1 MDLFQ
6 IIALLFVV
14 TAAFSYINDRFLR
27 LPASIGLMLMALVMS
42 AAVAGMGRL
51 GPGVVAAE
59 VLAFLDSVDFS
70 RFLLHGLL
78 SFLLFAGAL
87 HVRMAELKRQK
98 WDILSLAVIGTI
110 IACVIIGTLTW
121 FSLRLLGMNVSY
133 RYALIFGAVVAPTD
147 PISVLAIMKRS
158 GLPSDLRTRI
168 VGESLLN
175 DGVAVAIFLMLLT
188 GEKLGLEPDI
198 SRLPIMLAREGAGG
212 VALGLVAGF
221 AACKMLRDVHDYGTQ
236 VLITLALVTGSYAL
250 AEVLG
255 VSGPLGV
262 VAAGVLVGNYERH
275 AAVSEEARRQL
286 DTFWRLLDDIFNAV
300 LFVLI
305 GLEIM
310 VVDLSGSHVAAAL
323 FAIPI
328 MLFARVISVGLP
340 ETILRLP
347 QKPDRHTAR
356 VVTIITWAGLRGGI
370 SVAMVLSLD
379 DGPTRDTLL
388 TMTYA
393 IVVFTM
399 FVQGLTLSRVA
410 AWLKFAPNNAEKQH
424 GPNSN
429 DQPPAKQ

>member
-6 IIALLFVV
+6 IISLLFVV

-27 LPASIGLMLMALVMS
+27 LPSTIGLMLMALVVS
-42 AAVAGMGRL
+42 SVVAGLGKLGR
-51 GPGVVAAE
+51 GVVAAE

-70 RFLLHGLL
+70 RFLLHGVL

-87 HVRMAELKRQK
+87 HVRLEELKEQK

-110 IACVIIGTLTW
+110 VACIIIGTLTW
-121 FSLRLLGMNVSY
+121 LLLGLIGMQVPY

-158 GLPSDLRTRI
+158 GLPSGLRTRI
-168 VGESLLN
+168 IGESLLN
-175 DGVAVAIFLMLLT
+175 DGVVVAIFLMLLA
-188 GEKLGLEPDI
+188 GEKLGREPDI
-198 SRLPIMLAREGAGG
+198 ARLPLMLIREGGG
-212 VALGLVAGF
+212 GIALGLAAGF
-221 AACKMLRDVHDYGTQ
+221 VACKMLKDVSDYGTQ
-236 VLITLALVTGSYAL
+236 VLITLALVTGSYGL
-250 AEVLG
+250 AEILG

-262 VAAGVLVGNYERH
+262 VAAGVLVGNYERQ

-310 VVDLSGSHVAAAL
+310 VVDLGHSHLVAAF

-328 MLFARVISVGLP
+328 VFFARAVSVGLP
-340 ETILRLP
+340 ETVLRLP
-347 QKPDRHTAR
+347 QKPTAHTAR
-356 VVTIITWAGLRGGI
+356 VIGIIVWAGLRGGI

-379 DGPTRDTLL
+379 DGPIRDTMLA
-388 TMTYA
+388 MTYA

-399 FVQGLTLSRVA
+399 FAQGLTLGRVA
-410 AWLKFAPNNAEKQH
+410 KWLKVGGNNAKVQIGQSGADE
-424 GPNSN
+424 
-429 DQPPAKQ
+429 PPAKQ

>member
-6 IIALLFVV
+6 IISLLFVV
-14 TAAFSYINDRFLR
+14 TAVFSYINDRFLR
-27 LPASIGLMLMALVMS
+27 LPPTIGLMLMALVVS
-42 AAVAGMGRL
+42 SVVAGLGKL
-51 GPGVVAAE
+51 GPGVVAGE

-70 RFLLHGLL
+70 RFLLHGIL

-87 HVRMAELKRQK
+87 HVRLEDLKEQK

-110 IACVIIGTLTW
+110 IAGMIIGTLTW
-121 FSLRLLGMNVSY
+121 FLLGLLGMPVPY

-147 PISVLAIMKRS
+147 PISVLGIMKRS
-158 GLPSDLRTRI
+158 GLPNGLRARI
-168 VGESLLN
+168 IGESLLN
-175 DGVAVAIFLMLLT
+175 DGVAVAIFLLLIAS
-188 GEKLGLEPDI
+188 EKLGREPDI
-198 SRLPIMLAREGAGG
+198 ARLPLMLVREGGG
-212 VALGLVAGF
+212 GIALGLAAGF
-221 AACKMLRDVHDYGTQ
+221 VACRMLRDVSDYGTQ
-236 VLITLALVTGSYAL
+236 VLITLALVTGSYGL

-262 VAAGVLVGNYERH
+262 VAAGILVGNYERR

-310 VVDLSGSHVAAAL
+310 VVDLGRLHLAAAL

-328 MLFARVISVGLP
+328 VLFARAVSVGLP

-347 QKPDRHTAR
+347 EKPTVHTAR
-356 VVTIITWAGLRGGI
+356 VIGIIVWAGLRGGI

-379 DGPTRDTLL
+379 DGPIRDIMLA
-388 TMTYA
+388 MTYA
-393 IVVFTM
+393 VVAFTM
-399 FVQGLTLSRVA
+399 FVQGLTLRRVA
-410 AWLKFAPNNAEKQH
+410 EWLKLGTNNAEEQP
-424 GPNSN
+424 GPSSN
-429 DQPPAKQ
+429 DEPSAKQ

>member
-70 RFLLHGLL
+70 RFLLH
-78 SFLLFAGAL
+78 
-87 HVRMAELKRQK
+87 
-98 WDILSLAVIGTI
+98 
-110 IACVIIGTLTW
+110 
-121 FSLRLLGMNVSY
+121 
-133 RYALIFGAVVAPTD
+133 VV
-147 PISVLAIMKRS
+147 
-158 GLPSDLRTRI
+158 
-168 VGESLLN
+168 
-175 DGVAVAIFLMLLT
+175 
-188 GEKLGLEPDI
+188 
-198 SRLPIMLAREGAGG
+198 
-212 VALGLVAGF
+212 
-221 AACKMLRDVHDYGTQ
+221 
-236 VLITLALVTGSYAL
+236 
-250 AEVLG
+250 
-255 VSGPLGV
+255 
-262 VAAGVLVGNYERH
+262 
-275 AAVSEEARRQL
+275 
-286 DTFWRLLDDIFNAV
+286 
-300 LFVLI
+300 
-305 GLEIM
+305 
-310 VVDLSGSHVAAAL
+310 AAL

-328 MLFARVISVGLP
+328 ILFARVISVGLP

-356 VVTIITWAGLRGGI
+356 VVTIITRAGLRGGI

-429 DQPPAKQ
+429 DQPPAGR